1 MRTTLDLDEDVMLAA
16 KELAVRSKRSAGKVI
31 SEVFRRGLH
40 ARETPAVRQR
50 TRVRV
55 AAGFE
60 VLPAG
65 GRVVTAGLVNRL
77 RDGSGG
83 PTAICRR

>member
-1 MRTTLDLDEDVMLAA
+1 MDLDEDVLLAA
-16 KELAVRSKRSAGKVI
+16 KELAARSRRSAGKVI

-40 ARETPAVRQR
+40 AGETPGVAKR
-50 TRVRV
+50 TRAAV

-65 GRVVTAGLVNRL
+65 GRVVTAGLVSKL
-77 RDGSGG
+77 REE
-83 PTAICRR
+83 TEAR